1 MALTHPSGRVHPPLR
16 GGEHLTRAEFE
27 ARYDATPELKK
38 AELIDG
44 VVYMPPPV
52 SQDAHSGPHFR
63 LIGWLSMYQI
73 RTPGVDGGDNGS
85 LRLDL
90 HNEPQ
95 PDAFLYILPANGGQ
109 AQIDEDGYVVG
120 GPELVAE
127 VAATTTA
134 YDLRVKK
141 EIYRRHRVREYLVWR
156 VLDQMIDWFVLAG
169 DDYALLMPDSDGTCR
184 SRTFPGLWLDPA
196 SLARRD
202 MVRVADIQQAGLATA
217 EHAAFVKRLQA
228 AS

>member
-1 MALTHPSGRVHPPLR
+1 MSLTQTTGRVHAPLR
-16 GGEHLTRAEFE
+16 GGEYLTRAEFE
-27 ARYDATPELKK
+27 ARYEATPGLKK
-38 AELIDG
+38 AELIEG

-52 SQDAHSGPHFR
+52 SQDAHSGPHFD
-63 LIGWLSMYQI
+63 LIVWLGLYRI
-73 RTPGVDGGDNGS
+73 ATPVVHGGDNGS

-95 PDAFLYILPANGGQ
+95 PDAFLYILPGNGGQ
-109 AQIDEDGYVVG
+109 ARIDEEGYVVG

-127 VAATTTA
+127 VAASTAA

-141 EIYRRHRVREYLVWR
+141 EVYRRHHVREYLVWR
-156 VLDQMIDWFVLAG
+156 VLDQMIDWFILNG
-169 DDYALLMPDSDGTCR
+169 EDYVPLKPDADGIYR

-196 SLARRD
+196 ALTRRE

-217 EHAAFVKRLQA
+217 EHAEFVKRLQA